1 MAKTNKRVIKYIEK
15 AFIAYRERNVK
26 YVTFGELKDWINDN
40 TKDGISSPRLSNF
53 LRRRPQFERVLTMRK
68 TGTNEVQSFWIIDKG
83 EALLSDE
90 IEATSANEEDCVIP
104 KGWVE
109 HVDEAIGG

>member
-1 MAKTNKRVIKYIEK
+1 MAKGEKRVVQSIER

-40 TKDGISSPRLSNF
+40 TKDGISSPRLANF

-68 TGTNEVQSFWIIDKG
+68 TGTNEVQSFWSIDKS
-83 EALLSDE
+83 EAVLGDRL
-90 IEATSANEEDCVIP
+90 EAAEAKREECVIP

-109 HVDEAIGG
+109 QVDEAIGG